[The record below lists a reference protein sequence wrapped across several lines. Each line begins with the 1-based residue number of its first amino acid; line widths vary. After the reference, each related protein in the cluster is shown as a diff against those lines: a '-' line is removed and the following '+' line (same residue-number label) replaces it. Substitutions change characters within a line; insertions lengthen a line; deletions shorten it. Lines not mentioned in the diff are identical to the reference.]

1 MQNFLRKLPP
11 MSSLRPFEA
20 AARHENFTLAAEE
33 LFVTQAAVSKQIRL
47 LEEHLGVALF
57 IRNGRNLELTAAGR
71 DLHHAVAKGLDQ
83 IAGGSVRLRRETRR
97 NRVTIA
103 MRLPFANQFLSSRL
117 RGLFNAFPDVE
128 FNFQATEGNPAH
140 LMDYVDLAVVLGNE
154 PQPYITADHLITEEI
169 MPVCSP
175 GYLRRHPELRA
186 AQDLPSCDLLHLD
199 AGHWRDLAW
208 SQTDWPVVLSQFGV
222 PIEGELAGPSFNS
235 FEMLINAAIAD
246 MGVAIGWHYLVDSWV
261 QDGRLIFPVEDRY
274 KIGRRHYLLSREAQ
288 AQRPLFQT
296 LRAWFLDETREFRA

>member
-33 LFVTQAAVSKQIRL
+33 LFVTQAAVSKQIRI

-71 DLHHAVAKGLDQ
+71 DLHHTIAKGLDQ
-83 IAGGSVRLRRETRR
+83 IAGGSDRLRRENRR

-103 MRLPFANQFLSSRL
+103 MRLPFANQFMSSRL
-117 RGLFNAFPDVE
+117 PRLVGAFPDVE
-128 FNFQATEGNPAH
+128 FNFQATAGNPAD
-140 LMDYVDLAVVLGNE
+140 LMDIADLAIVLGNE

-169 MPVCSP
+169 APVCSP
-175 GYLRRHPELRA
+175 GYLEQHPQLRSA
-186 AQDLPSCDLLHLD
+186 ADLPHCDLLHLD

-208 SQTDWPVVLSQFGV
+208 SQADWPVVLNQFGV
-222 PIEGELAGPSFNS
+222 PAEEDLPGPSFNS
-235 FEMLINAAIAD
+235 FEMLINAAVAD
-246 MGVAIGWHYLVDSWV
+246 MGIAIGWHYLVDHLIK
-261 QDGRLIFPVEDRY
+261 DGRLIFPVEDRY
-274 KIGRRHYLLSREAQ
+274 LIGRRHYLLSREAQ
-288 AQRPLFQT
+288 AHRPLFQA
-296 LRAWFLDETREFRA
+296 LRTWFLDETRSFRI